1 MKFKIDEGF
10 AKFFWDA
17 LLCLALYL
25 LCVGIPC
32 FIPDVTQK
40 VFTGVA
46 RFIFL
51 IPILWLLL
59 RNGLR
64 PHMPGVKYFMIS
76 LPLAVICLGNM
87 MSLWTSGEASSPNV
101 ETLLLDLAFT
111 FGTALIEEAVF
122 RFGMLEALRRTSW
135 RKLSIPLSA
144 LLFGAFH
151 LFALLS
157 GSAVGPTFAQAGYTF
172 LLGLILGVAY
182 LYGGFLSAFVIHLA
196 FNFLSSDLYLSCGG
210 WAWDLPFFLWNIGFT
225 VLAFGY
231 AALLFFRRIIRQ
243 ENYFRPNMTEPENIE
258 QQGDNL

>member
-1 MKFKIDEGF
+1 MKLKIDEGF

-17 LLCLALYL
+17 MLCLALYL

-32 FIPDVTQK
+32 FIPNVTQK

-59 RNGLR
+59 RNGLK
-64 PHMPGVKYFMIS
+64 PNFPNVKYFLIS
-76 LPLAVICLGNM
+76 LPLIVICFGNM
-87 MSLWTSGEASSPNV
+87 MSIWTGGKASSPNV
-101 ETLLLDLAFT
+101 ETLFLDLAFT
-111 FGTALIEEAVF
+111 LGTALIEEAVF
-122 RFGMLEALRRTSW
+122 RFGLLEAVRRTSW
-135 RKLSIPLSA
+135 RKFAIPISA
-144 LLFGAFH
+144 FLFGAFH

-172 LLGLILGVAY
+172 LLGIILAVAY

-196 FNFLSSDLYLSCGG
+196 FNFLQTDLYLACGG
-210 WAWDLPFFLWNIGFT
+210 WEWDLPFFLWNIGLA

-231 AALLFFRRIIRQ
+231 AALLFFRYILPKEKDFKPTLDVNVESYNNGE
-243 ENYFRPNMTEPENIE
+243 EN
-258 QQGDNL
+258 